1 MLTRLSISNYVLIN
15 SLDIVFPDGLI
26 IISGETGSGKS
37 ILLGAISL
45 LLGKKA
51 DLSVLHDKGRNC
63 VVEAEFSDR
72 KGNEYI
78 LRRVIT
84 PAGRSRSFLND
95 EPVSLS
101 VLTSISGSIID
112 IHAQHQHLQLA
123 DPDFRLSALDNFA
136 GTSAELAEYR
146 KAFAELERISSEV
159 KLLEN
164 ELAKALS
171 EAEYNEFRLARL
183 NEASLVPGEQ
193 EELED
198 EQRLLSN
205 AEEIRGGLEY
215 ALSLLSPEEMPVTAR
230 LKDAIAR
237 ISKYSAFDSR
247 LETLADRLE
256 SCRVEIDD
264 IVSDLDRICDSVTV
278 SPKRLEEVEDRLS
291 LLYSLM
297 RKHNCTTLDELMAL
311 RDSLATTIA
320 DNAEMEHKLQDMRSL
335 QQEAESRVQKLSG
348 FLTEKRRAS
357 LEALNSFM
365 TDSIRN
371 LEMPSAIFEAT
382 LVRKPE
388 FTADGCDS
396 VDFLF
401 SANGDRP
408 QDISKVA
415 SGGELSRVMLALKG
429 MLAKYTDLPTMIFDE
444 IDTGVSGKIAD
455 RMGQMIGEM
464 GRSMQIFAITHLP
477 QIASKPGTHF
487 LVYKESAENGD
498 TESRIR
504 QIEGEDRVME
514 VARMLSG
521 SRLTPAAI
529 ENAKALLSEN
539 ALF

>member
-15 SLDIVFPDGLI
+15 SLDIEFPDGLI
-26 IISGETGSGKS
+26 IISGETGAGKS

-51 DLSVLHDKGRNC
+51 DLSVLHDKSRNC

-123 DPDFRLSALDNFA
+123 DPAFRLSVLDNFA

-146 KAFAELERISSEV
+146 NAFRDLERISSDVRSME
-159 KLLEN
+159 KD
-164 ELAKALS
+164 LAKAVS
-171 EAEYNEFRLARL
+171 EAEYNEFCLGRL
-183 NEASLVPGEQ
+183 NEASLVQGEL
-193 EELED
+193 EELEG
-198 EQRLLSN
+198 EQKLLSN
-205 AEEIRGGLEY
+205 AEEIKGGLGY
-215 ALSLLSPEEMPVTAR
+215 ALGLLSPEEMPVTAR

-237 ISKYSAFDSR
+237 IVRYSAFDSR
-247 LETLADRLE
+247 LESLAGRLE
-256 SCRVEIDD
+256 TCRVEIDD
-264 IVSDLDRICDSVTV
+264 IASDLDRICDSVTV
-278 SPKRLEEVEDRLS
+278 SPKRLEEVDDRLS

-297 RKHNCTTLDELMAL
+297 HKHNCTTLAELMAL
-311 RDSLATTIA
+311 RDSLASAIA
-320 DNAEMEHKLQDMRSL
+320 DNAETERRLQEMTHL
-335 QQEAESRVQKLSG
+335 KQETELKVKKLSER
-348 FLTEKRRAS
+348 LTEKRMAS
-357 LEALNSFM
+357 LDALNAFM
-365 TDSIRN
+365 TESVRT
-371 LEMPSAIFEAT
+371 LEMPSATFVAN
-382 LVRKPE
+382 LVRKSE
-388 FTADGCDS
+388 FTEDGCDS

-401 SANGDRP
+401 SANGDRI
-408 QDISKVA
+408 QDISKTA

-477 QIASKPGTHF
+477 QIASKPGAHF
-487 LVYKESAENGD
+487 LVYKELTEAGD
-498 TESRIR
+498 TESHIKR
-504 QIEGEDRVME
+504 IEGEDRVME

-521 SRLTPAAI
+521 SRLTDAAI
-529 ENAKALLSEN
+529 ENAKVLLSEN